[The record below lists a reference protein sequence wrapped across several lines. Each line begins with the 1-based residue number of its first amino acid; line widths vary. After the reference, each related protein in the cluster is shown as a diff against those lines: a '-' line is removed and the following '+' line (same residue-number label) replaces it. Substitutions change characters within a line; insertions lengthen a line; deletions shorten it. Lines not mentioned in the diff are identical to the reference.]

1 LRACAG
7 GGIRPVGVVGGAA
20 FGGGLTAIRGAE
32 AGGDA
37 ASFGAQQGFDLCRRR
52 HCRGGCNQAGG
63 HAGRHRAGDPGS
75 GRSYSGGHGGKL
87 CLAAGPE
94 GSMMRALLKH
104 PLTWILVAAAGLRL
118 AGLLWGLPASD
129 GWDDDGFAPR
139 NFLTALALTWKPGSY
154 FTYPPLHA
162 IALAIPAL
170 PGILVALLHLPSFH
184 QADVIAEFTRPGIMT
199 YFAVVAR

>member
-1 LRACAG
+1 
-7 GGIRPVGVVGGAA
+7 
-20 FGGGLTAIRGAE
+20 
-32 AGGDA
+32 
-37 ASFGAQQGFDLCRRR
+37 
-52 HCRGGCNQAGG
+52 
-63 HAGRHRAGDPGS
+63 
-75 GRSYSGGHGGKL
+75 
-87 CLAAGPE
+87 
-94 GSMMRALLKH
+94 MRALLKH

-199 YFAVVAR
+199 YFAVVARVTNLAMSLGIIWAVGEMARLAAGRQAGLFAAGAAALNFGLTYYGQVSNLDVPYLFWGTLALLWGMRAVAEIGRAHV